1 MRHVVPEICRR
12 VWSPVRSLH
21 RAREGLTILE
31 MALAM
36 PVIVLLIFFIADVG
50 LLFFGYVSASNAL
63 REGARCGV
71 VGYTEPAVIA
81 RVEEATEVVDLT
93 EISVV
98 PAGTNVGD
106 DLTVTGTFEHTWI
119 TPLVGGIA
127 PTTFTRSVTMR
138 IETAPAQRPGA
149 CGTDGG
155 P

>member
-1 MRHVVPEICRR
+1 MWRIIPASCRR
-12 VWSPVRSLH
+12 AWSPVRTLH

-31 MALAM
+31 MAFAM

-71 VGYTEPAVIA
+71 VGYTDDAVVA
-81 RVEEATEVVDLT
+81 RVRDATEVVDAST
-93 EISVV
+93 ITVTTT
-98 PAGTNVGD
+98 GTDPGD
-106 DLTVTGTFEHTWI
+106 DLTVTGTFEHEWI

-127 PTTFTRSVTMR
+127 PTNFTRSVTMR
-138 IETAPAQRPGA
+138 LETTPNQRPGA

>member
-1 MRHVVPEICRR
+1 MRRIVPELCRA
-12 VWSPVRSLH
+12 VWSPVRTLH

-71 VGYTEPAVIA
+71 VGYTDSAVIA
-81 RVEEATEVVDLT
+81 RVEEATVVVDSGPILVSTTGT
-93 EISVV
+93 E
-98 PAGTNVGD
+98 VGD

-138 IETAPAQRPGA
+138 LETAPAQRPGA